1 MEEDYRHDRQKDI
14 LLDRVN
20 QLDFLEEVPFPSNE
34 YRGQLKMPGDLC
46 QRIKMREVVKRNLTP
61 LEELLKMKIQTQA
74 SLPDGKMIDLP
85 TFWLLWFG
93 NQPVLEGDIFYVRR

>member
-14 LLDRVN
+14 LLDRVH
-20 QLDFLEEVPFPSNE
+20 QLDFFEKVPFSPNE
-34 YRGQLKMPGDLC
+34 NRSQLKMPGDLC

-61 LEELLKMKIQTQA
+61 LEELLKMKIQTQTG
-74 SLPDGKMIDLP
+74 LPDGKMIDLP